1 MKTFVFL
8 LPFQINENLTSV
20 KIEMFKNLCNFCR
33 GGSKQQLCNW
43 FLINS
48 AKDFSLNNAKKIFSF
63 LTTTTAAVVLSN
75 ILNEINSLET
85 KVDIFSLNNF
95 NAL

>member
-20 KIEMFKNLCNFCR
+20 KIEMFKNFCR

-48 AKDFSLNNAKKIFSF
+48 AKDFSLNNAKKIFS
-63 LTTTTAAVVLSN
+63 LPTMTTTTAAVVLSN